1 MATIRLVKDDTGP
14 QLRLTFTDSQ
24 TGDPVDLSG
33 GTVTLYMRAVNTTTV
48 LVTRQAIV
56 QAPATAGIVII
67 AWQVGDLNL
76 AAGDYEGEVEVLL
89 SSGLRETQFDLLQF
103 TVRDD
108 FT

>member
-1 MATIRLVKDDTGP
+1 MATIRLVRDDTGP
-14 QLRLTFTDSQ
+14 QLRLTFTDQ
-24 TGDPVDLSG
+24 VTGEAVDLSG

-48 LVTRQAIV
+48 LVTRQAVV
-56 QAPATAGIVII
+56 QAPATAGIAVI

-76 AAGDYEGEVEVLL
+76 PAGDYEGEVEVLL

-103 TVRDD
+103 TIRED